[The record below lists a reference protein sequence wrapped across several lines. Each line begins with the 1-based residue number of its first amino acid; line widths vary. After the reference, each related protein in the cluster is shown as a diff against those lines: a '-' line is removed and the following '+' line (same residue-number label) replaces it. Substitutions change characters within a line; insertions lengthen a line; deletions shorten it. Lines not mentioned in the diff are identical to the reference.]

1 MNIEIKEIINLN
13 KLGSFYMSTN
23 YPDTHL
29 FLNGEWR
36 EAVAKESLEI
46 INPATEEVI
55 DSVQS
60 SVEAKEL
67 TELAIKENFI
77 T

>member
-1 MNIEIKEIINLN
+1 
-13 KLGSFYMSTN
+13 MSTN

-36 EAVAKESLEI
+36 EAAAKESLEI

-55 DSVQS
+55 GKVSQ
-60 SVEAKEL
+60 EKK
-67 TELAIKENFI
+67 I
-77 T
+77 